1 LPILSRVVG
10 TIDKF
15 KMISLGDQILVGVSG
30 GPDSLALLHILTRLK
45 DKMGLGLYPVHLD
58 HMFRGKESQEDAL
71 FVANFCKE
79 LKLPLIQDRIDVPAY
94 LVENKVSSQQ
104 GARDVRYKFYREVA
118 QKVGANKLA
127 VGHHAGDQAET
138 VLLNLIR
145 GAGLKGL
152 KGIPPVRDDI
162 VRPLLEISKEDILD
176 YCKDW
181 NLSSRTDS
189 SNLKT
194 VYFRNKIRLELMP
207 LLQEQYN
214 SGVVDS
220 LIRLSEIVR
229 DEDEYLEILAEKALK
244 KVIHSRGEERIAIGL
259 EEFSGLPCAI
269 KRRLLVSVWKS
280 LAGENQGLSYKHVES
295 VIEAAD
301 GGGDNCRVQMP
312 GGLFAV
318 KRYGLL
324 EIIKKDSLPPI
335 GFYQYRLNI
344 PGITSIPE
352 INKDIVT
359 EIFDRKDC
367 ENPKKLSA
375 SEALLDFEK
384 LLDPLFVRKRR
395 EGDVFL
401 PFGGGTVKLKKFLI
415 DLKIPREQRDSIPIV
430 TTGENIVWLAGLR
443 SAEKWK
449 ITDETKSCL
458 KLTLIDIA
466 NY

>member
-1 LPILSRVVG
+1 MPILSRVAG

-15 KMISLGDQILVGVSG
+15 KMISSGDRVLVGVSG
-30 GPDSLALLHILTRLK
+30 GPDSVALLHILNRLK
-45 DKMGLGLYPVHLD
+45 DKMGLRLYPAHLD

-71 FVANFCKE
+71 FVANFCSE
-79 LKLPLIQDRIDVPAY
+79 LQLPLIQDRIDVPAY
-94 LVENKVSSQQ
+94 LVENKASSQQ
-104 GARDVRYKFYREVA
+104 GARDVRYEFYREA
-118 QKVGANKLA
+118 TQRIGANKVA
-127 VGHHAGDQAET
+127 IGHHAGDQAET

-152 KGIPPVRDDI
+152 KGIPPVRDNI
-162 VRPLLEISKEDILD
+162 VRPLLEISKEDILE
-176 YCKDW
+176 YCKVW

-214 SGVVDS
+214 SGIVDS

-229 DEDEYLEILAEKALK
+229 DEDEYLDILTENALK
-244 KVIHSRGEERIAIGL
+244 KVISSRGEERITIGL
-259 EEFSGLPCAI
+259 EEFSGLPGAI
-269 KRRLLVSVWKS
+269 KRRLLVSVYKS
-280 LAGENQGLSYKHVES
+280 LAGENQELSYNHVQS
-295 VIEAAD
+295 VIEAVD
-301 GGGDNCRVQMP
+301 GGGNHRRVQMP
-312 GGLFAV
+312 GGIFAI
-318 KRYGLL
+318 KRYGCL
-324 EIIKKDSLPPI
+324 EIIKEDSLPPI

-344 PGITSIPE
+344 PGITRISE
-352 INKDIVT
+352 INKDIVA

-367 ENPKKLSA
+367 ENPKNLSA
-375 SEALLDFEK
+375 DEALLDLET
-384 LLDPLFVRKRR
+384 LSGPLFVRKRQ

-430 TTGENIVWLAGLR
+430 TSGENIVWLAGLR
-443 SAEKWK
+443 PGEKWK
-449 ITDETKSCL
+449 INDETKVCL
-458 KLTLIDIA
+458 KLTLADIA